1 MRHGTALT
9 AREEPTMDVY
19 GGRCLTLDPGLT
31 ALALRGVHRA
41 DERYP
46 FIERHA
52 GWRRAAMCARLAS
65 WLPALRTLLAA
76 RPTSG

>member
-1 MRHGTALT
+1 MG
-9 AREEPTMDVY
+9 VY
-19 GGRCLTLDPGLT
+19 DSRRLTLDPGLT
-31 ALALRGVHRA
+31 ALALRGLHRA

-52 GWRRAAMCARLAS
+52 RWRRAPLQAMRTRLAI
-65 WLPALRTLLAA
+65 WFPTLRTLLAA